1 MANVRG
7 KRVYVCRHAWFG
19 PSTEIGQQK
28 SENNIVITSS
38 KRTRKNVQSRARAAQ
53 LRSKIEEIK
62 RKPEEEQTEDE
73 IKTLKLFEG
82 RREKKERSRERAVE
96 KKVK

>member
-1 MANVRG
+1 MQHRN
-7 KRVYVCRHAWFG
+7 
-19 PSTEIGQQK
+19 STGIPLGY
-28 SENNIVITSS
+28 SS
-38 KRTRKNVQSRARAAQ
+38 QEKKVQSRARAAQ

-82 RREKKERSRERAVE
+82 RREKKKDPE
-96 KKVK
+96 KEL

>member
-1 MANVRG
+1 MVWPFNRN
-7 KRVYVCRHAWFG
+7 W
-19 PSTEIGQQK
+19 PTEIGK
-28 SENNIVITSS
+28 KYFYTSS

-62 RKPEEEQTEDE
+62 RKPEEEQTKDK

-82 RREKKERSRERAVE
+82 RREKKKLQKNECDRLHRERI
-96 KKVK
+96 KRSTSS